1 MNLHYKSTHSLK
13 TSGEKKGKAFSECVE
28 QMVSEAIRLR
38 PCALKGTFF
47 VV

>member
-13 TSGEKKGKAFSECVE
+13 TSGEKKGKAFSLCVE
-28 QMVSEAIRLR
+28 QMGSEAVRLR
-38 PCALKGTFF
+38 PCALKGMLF